1 MSHSLPLPASA
12 RSAYLKNVSITSYLS
27 TGFPCSK
34 RRPWYIMRAQEQVK
48 CYRFEALDCP
58 YKITN
63 TSPAPME
70 YIWLI
75 YTTKTPASSSLLTLV
90 LKLSRFQSG
99 IITLTLSNQKNSV
112 KTTHCYHAVKIEINI
127 RICKE
132 TGQLPNSGFSHCF
145 NYSYITYKDR
155 EFAKAIHANII
166 YINSNKLINPIF
178 ILYIKLTETL

>member
-34 RRPWYIMRAQEQVK
+34 RRPWYIMRAQEQVG
-48 CYRFEALDCP
+48 CYYSEAFDCP

-63 TSPAPME
+63 TFPAPME

-75 YTTKTPASSSLLTLV
+75 YTTKTPAFRCSLSLV
-90 LKLSRFQSG
+90 LKLSKFQNR
-99 IITLTLSNQKNSV
+99 IIHLRSVTKNSV

-132 TGQLPNSGFSHCF
+132 TGRLPNSGFLHCF
-145 NYSYITYKDR
+145 NYSYITYKGR

-166 YINSNKLINPIF
+166 YIISNKLINPIF

>member
-63 TSPAPME
+63 TFPAPME

-99 IITLTLSNQKNSV
+99 IITLTLSNQKQRENNALLS
-112 KTTHCYHAVKIEINI
+112 
-127 RICKE
+127 RCKNRDKYPDL
-132 TGQLPNSGFSHCF
+132 QRNRA
-145 NYSYITYKDR
+145 ITKQR
-155 EFAKAIHANII
+155 FFA
-166 YINSNKLINPIF
+166 L
-178 ILYIKLTETL
+178 L